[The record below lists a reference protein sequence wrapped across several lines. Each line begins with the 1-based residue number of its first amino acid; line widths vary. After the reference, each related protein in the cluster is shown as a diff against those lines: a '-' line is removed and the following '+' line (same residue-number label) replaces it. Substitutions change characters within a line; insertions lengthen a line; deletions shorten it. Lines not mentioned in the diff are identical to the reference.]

1 MSRAGHVQSCVDCLS
16 TDGARLRDC
25 CQRAGRANT
34 LRGALTLPLA
44 RRRDLQRLAADVDT
58 LRASAPPAAPQA
70 APEPLGQSDTA
81 AGAAPDGQAGA
92 LSGPGSPAPQAA
104 RPSAAVGAPAA
115 AAQGVSVQGETGRE
129 AGGAAALAARLTAL
143 EDALGSLGA
152 AQAAAHGNVSGAL
165 HAITA
170 RLAAL
175 QARGPERALPVP
187 CMPVHWGASAWGCA
201 RWSWWDNA
209 RPGHAAHAC
218 GHKRLQKLWLAVR
231 QPHAQARGMPQ
242 RAERSGAVLD
252 HRRTSFPRTVL
263 ETTGCRVRRRH
274 RMRRGARAVRGK
286 RARAPA
292 GAPARPWP
300 ASGSRCWP
308 ACSAAWLG
316 ARQPGQSLVRLHG
329 GGAGTHARPWR
340 LALSRRPGPAGGC
353 CCTLGCGPRCAQR
366 RAALCSA
373 GGSVRRSG
381 MSLQCGL
388 SVLILLFLNVL
399 GGRHTLKPA

>member
-1 MSRAGHVQSCVDCLS
+1 MHGLVEHRRCACLK
-16 TDGARLRDC
+16 TCRRERVKEHIGWR
-25 CQRAGRANT
+25 
-34 LRGALTLPLA
+34 LA
-44 RRRDLQRLAADVDT
+44 RRRDLQRLAADVDA
-58 LRASAPPAAPQA
+58 LRAPAPPAAPQA
-70 APEPLGQSDTA
+70 APEPRRDGGQSDTP
-81 AGAAPDGQAGA
+81 AGAAPDDQDSA
-92 LSGPGSPAPQAA
+92 LGGPGSPAPQAA

-115 AAQGVSVQGETGRE
+115 AAQRISAQGEEGRE
-129 AGGAAALAARLTAL
+129 AGGAAALAARLAVL

-152 AQAAAHGNVSGAL
+152 AQAAAHGHVSGAM

-175 QARGPERALPVP
+175 QARRPRAPRLCLTCHSRERLPGLHVLVP
-187 CMPVHWGASAWGCA
+187 RERREPGMHCARAWSRASARSLCTA
-201 RWSWWDNA
+201 MRRSNA
-209 RPGHAAHAC
+209 QVC
-218 GHKRLQKLWLAVR
+218 SI
-231 QPHAQARGMPQ
+231 PQ
-242 RAERSGAVLD
+242 RTEGSMTVFD
-252 HRRTSFPRTVL
+252 HRCTSFPRTSL
-263 ETTGCRVRRRH
+263 KITGCRVRRRH
-274 RMRRGARAVRGK
+274 RMRRRARAVRGK

-316 ARQPGQSLVRLHG
+316 AWQPGQSLVRLHG

-340 LALSRRPGPAGGC
+340 LALSTRPGPSGDH
-353 CCTLGCGPRCAQR
+353 CCTLGCGPQCAQR

-373 GGSVRRSG
+373 GSSVRRSG

-388 SVLILLFLNVL
+388 SVLILLFLSVL